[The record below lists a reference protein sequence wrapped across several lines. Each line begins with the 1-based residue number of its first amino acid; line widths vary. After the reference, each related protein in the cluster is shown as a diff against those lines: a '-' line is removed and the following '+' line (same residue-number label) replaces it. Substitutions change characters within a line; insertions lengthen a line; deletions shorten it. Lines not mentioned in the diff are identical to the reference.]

1 MVNLQATFGA
11 LVRLNR
17 FFLGP
22 EESGQH
28 ASSPAPLSCKL
39 ALPVRYCEQALL
51 RSLTTGRIR
60 DGCCL

>member
-1 MVNLQATFGA
+1 MVNLQATFGE

-28 ASSPAPLSCKL
+28 ASSLL
-39 ALPVRYCEQALL
+39 A
-51 RSLTTGRIR
+51 
-60 DGCCL
+60 

>member
-1 MVNLQATFGA
+1 VIKQKAQEKIMVNLQATFGE

-28 ASSPAPLSCKL
+28 ASSLL
-39 ALPVRYCEQALL
+39 A
-51 RSLTTGRIR
+51 
-60 DGCCL
+60 